1 MKIAPPLPVTRLF
14 LNVHLRQENDF
25 PEKKIAPPLRFPIGP
40 GIVSTKGFRLS
51 QNLETSEKA
60 GLEIQNLLKQA
71 LKKLIKNKTGL
82 PLCGNNKIA
91 FTSLEIFSRKKKY
104 IKRIF

>member
-60 GLEIQNLLKQA
+60 LSVFPVVVKEQRR
-71 LKKLIKNKTGL
+71 
-82 PLCGNNKIA
+82 PV
-91 FTSLEIFSRKKKY
+91 KKKQ
-104 IKRIF
+104 KQPRPLVTALDSPGSSQHK